1 MRRREFVALA
11 SAAVICPL
19 AFSAQAK
26 PTPVIGILNPDVGLG
41 FVFDAFVEGM
51 RDLGYVDGKN
61 ITYVR
66 KDAQERPNSIP
77 SLAAELV
84 ELKVDVIVTVAP
96 PPTRAVERAT
106 TSIPVVFLAAGDPV
120 SAGLV
125 SSLAHPGGNITGLSF
140 LDDDLSAKR
149 LDFLREMIPNLRDVA
164 VFYGPGTRT
173 PTALA
178 ATEQAAQRLGLQLQV
193 KQLPSVDAFEPA
205 FQDAASAHVD
215 AVDVLA
221 YPFFN
226 ANRERLGQLAAK
238 YRLPA
243 IYESADYVR
252 SGCLMGY
259 GPVFTDMARRGASFV
274 DKILKGTKPSDL
286 PVEITTKFEL
296 SINLKAA
303 NSLGLTVSMTLLAR
317 ADLVIE

>member
-66 KDAQERPNSIP
+66 KDAQERPDSIP

-243 IYESADYVR
+243 IYKSADYVR

-259 GPVFTDMARRGASFV
+259 GPVFTNMARRGASFV

>member
-1 MRRREFVALA
+1 LRRREFVTLA
-11 SAAVICPL
+11 SAAVIWPL

-41 FVFDAFVEGM
+41 FIFDAFVEGM

-61 ITYVR
+61 ISYVR
-66 KDAQERPNSIP
+66 KEVQGRPDSIP

-84 ELKVDVIVTVAP
+84 GLKVDVIVTVAP
-96 PPTRAVERAT
+96 PPTRAVGRAT

-140 LDDDLSAKR
+140 LNDDLSVKR
-149 LDFLREMIPNLRDVA
+149 LDLLRDLIPNIRDVA
-164 VFYGPGTRT
+164 VFDYQSQGSTSLT
-173 PTALA
+173 
-178 ATEQAAQRLGLQLQV
+178 ATEQAGKRLGLQLRRW
-193 KQLPSVDAFEPA
+193 QLPSVDSFEAA
-205 FQDAASAHVD
+205 FQGAAAAHVD

-221 YPFFN
+221 DPYFN

-274 DKILKGTKPSDL
+274 DKILKGAKPSDL
-286 PVEITTKFEL
+286 PIEITTKFEL

-303 NSLGLTVSMTLLAR
+303 NSLGLTVPMTLLAR